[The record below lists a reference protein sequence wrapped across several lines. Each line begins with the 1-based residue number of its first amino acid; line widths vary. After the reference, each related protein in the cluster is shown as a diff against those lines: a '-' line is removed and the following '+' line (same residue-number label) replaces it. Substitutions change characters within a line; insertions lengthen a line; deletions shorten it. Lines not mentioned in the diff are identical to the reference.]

1 MQQNSPHHAPVKLAV
16 PLNHLDHVLGSAQAP
31 VTLVEYGDF
40 ECPQCKLAYPAVQLL
55 IKTFGSAVR
64 FAYRHFP
71 LLEVHPHAE
80 LAAEAAEA
88 AGAQGKFWPMHD
100 LLFEN
105 QQHLKASHL
114 RAYAQRL
121 ELDLSRY
128 DYEMDDH
135 VYLQRVREHVAS
147 GVASGVR
154 GTPGFYMNG
163 VPQDVSFGFEHLME
177 AVRQL
182 AHARPSR
189 PARRS

>member
-1 MQQNSPHHAPVKLAV
+1 MQQNPNPHGPGKLAV
-16 PLNHLDHVLGSAQAP
+16 PANHLDHVLGTAQAP
-31 VTLVEYGDF
+31 VTVVEYGDF
-40 ECPQCKLAYPAVQLL
+40 ECPSCKLAYPAVKLM
-55 IKTFGSAVR
+55 IKTFGSALR

-71 LLEVHPHAE
+71 LVEVHPHAE

-105 QQHLKASHL
+105 QQHLKANNL
-114 RAYAQRL
+114 RSYAQRL

-128 DYEMDDH
+128 DYEMSDH

-154 GTPGFYMNG
+154 GTPSFFLNG
-163 VPQDVSFGFEHLME
+163 VYQDVSFGFEHLMD
-177 AVRQL
+177 AVRQR
-182 AHARPSR
+182 AHARAGHSP
-189 PARRS
+189 RRS

>member
-1 MQQNSPHHAPVKLAV
+1 MAQNSPPHGPAKLAV
-16 PLNHLDHVLGSAQAP
+16 PVNHLDHLLGPAQAP

-40 ECPQCKLAYPAVQLL
+40 ECPSCKLAYPAVKLL
-55 IKTFGSAVR
+55 ISTFESTVR
-64 FAYRHFP
+64 LAYRHFP
-71 LLEVHPHAE
+71 INEAHPHAE

-105 QQHLKASHL
+105 QQHLKANHL

-121 ELDLSRY
+121 DLDLSRY
-128 DYEMDDH
+128 DYEMGDH
-135 VYLQRVREHVAS
+135 VYLQRVREHIAS
-147 GVASGVR
+147 GLASGVR
-154 GTPGFYMNG
+154 ATPGFYLNG

-177 AVRQL
+177 AVRHL
-182 AHARPSR
+182 APNKPSH